1 MLGLRYLGP
10 HLISRLRRQLPLEGK
25 PFCWRRVLEVTNP
38 FVYNIFTDDSDKS
51 GFVEMLNEAKTGNAK
66 MIEWVFFD
74 IGSTLID
81 ETEADLHRIRD
92 MIAGTD
98 VTEKAYYEKRFEMI
112 RKGIGGDQG
121 AIEFFG
127 LTKTPWH
134 SEDEK
139 PYEDAVPALAELKR
153 RGFKLGIIANQPLGT
168 EERLTNWGLLGFFDV
183 IAASAE
189 LGISKPDP
197 AIFQWTLEQAN
208 CIAQN
213 AIMVGDRL
221 DNDIAP
227 ANRMGIHSV
236 RLLRG
241 IGAYH
246 EPQSRDELPEYTI
259 RMLAE
264 IFDLV

>member
-1 MLGLRYLGP
+1 
-10 HLISRLRRQLPLEGK
+10 
-25 PFCWRRVLEVTNP
+25 
-38 FVYNIFTDDSDKS
+38 
-51 GFVEMLNEAKTGNAK
+51 
-66 MIEWVFFD
+66 MIDWIFFD
-74 IGSTLID
+74 LGSTLID
-81 ETEADLHRIRD
+81 ETEADRHRIRD

-98 VTEKAYYEKRFEMI
+98 VTEKAYCEKRFEMI
-112 RKGIGGDQG
+112 RKGIGGDKG

-139 PYEDAVPALAELKR
+139 PYEDAVPVLAELKR
-153 RGFKLGIIANQPLGT
+153 RGINLGIIANQPHGT
-168 EERLTNWGLLGFFDV
+168 VERLEIWGMIEFFDIV
-183 IAASAE
+183 ASSAE

-197 AIFQWTLEQAN
+197 SIFMWALEQAN
-208 CIAQN
+208 CA
-213 AIMVGDRL
+213 ARSAVMVGDRL

-259 RMLAE
+259 RTLAE
-264 IFDLV
+264 LFDLI

>member
-1 MLGLRYLGP
+1 
-10 HLISRLRRQLPLEGK
+10 
-25 PFCWRRVLEVTNP
+25 
-38 FVYNIFTDDSDKS
+38 
-51 GFVEMLNEAKTGNAK
+51 
-66 MIEWVFFD
+66 MIDWVFFD

-98 VTEKAYYEKRFEMI
+98 VTEKAYCEKRFEMI

-139 PYEDAVPALAELKR
+139 PYEDAIPTLAELKR
-153 RGFKLGIIANQPLGT
+153 RGNKLGIIANQPLGT
-168 EERLTNWGLLGFFDV
+168 AERLEKWGMIEFFDV

-197 AIFQWTLEQAN
+197 AIFKCALKQAN
-208 CIAQN
+208 CTAPN
-213 AIMVGDRL
+213 AVMVGDRL

-227 ANRMGIHSV
+227 ANRIGIHTI

-241 IGAYH
+241 IGAYR
-246 EPQSRDELPEYTI
+246 EPQSSDELPGHTI
-259 RMLAE
+259 QTLAE
-264 IFDLV
+264 ILNLIL